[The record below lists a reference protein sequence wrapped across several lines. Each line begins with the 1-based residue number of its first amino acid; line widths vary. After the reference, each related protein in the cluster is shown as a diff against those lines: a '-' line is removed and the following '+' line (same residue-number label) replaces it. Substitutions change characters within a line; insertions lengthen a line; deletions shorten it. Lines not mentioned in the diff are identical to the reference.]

1 MRRNPAALPPPK
13 CAPVRYLPRL
23 HTGTKIPK
31 TADLPPPLQDAPA
44 SAAGEG
50 RGGGSASDS
59 GTNTTS
65 PATPA
70 IYIHLSAR
78 CVCKSPNSPLPRGG
92 GLGWGQQKKPHS
104 DNTHTTTPLT
114 YTFPVILYVR
124 PAIAC
129 ALAHR
134 FLPDKATAAR
144 IPANRLSSPCVGGTG
159 GGVSR
164 HTANAESSAA
174 LPPPPWGRVGV
185 GAAKKPHSDNTHST
199 TPFTYTLS
207 AQVYINRPA
216 KPHKPEPP

>member
-13 CAPVRYLPRL
+13 CAPARYLPLDKTTAAR
-23 HTGTKIPK
+23 IP
-31 TADLPPPLQDAPA
+31 AVLPPPSQDAPA

>member
-1 MRRNPAALPPPK
+1 MRRNPTALPPPK

-31 TADLPPPLQDAPA
+31 TADIPPPLQDAPA

-104 DNTHTTTPLT
+104 DNTHTTTPLI

-134 FLPDKATAAR
+134 LPLDKTTAAR
-144 IPANRLSSPCVGGTG
+144 IPADLFPSPCGRVPAALPPPPVGEGR
-159 GGVSR
+159 GGVSL
-164 HTANAESSAA
+164 HTANAESPTKRP
-174 LPPPPWGRVGV
+174 LPRGGGLGWGQQKNRT
-185 GAAKKPHSDNTHST
+185 AT
-199 TPFTYTLS
+199 TPI
-207 AQVYINRPA
+207 QQ
-216 KPHKPEPP
+216 PHLHTH